1 MIRRLFVSAS
11 VAVAVFA
18 CTLTIPVSAQ
28 QKPVISG
35 PIDSSS
41 RVYLPGSRHPLA
53 QPQFDAGPVDP
64 TTKLDRM
71 LLILQATPQ
80 QERELQTILESQ
92 QDKHSP
98 NYHRWLTPEE
108 FGQKFAPAAADI
120 QALSSWLTQQGFTV
134 GAVARS
140 GRWIEFS
147 GIAAQVERTF
157 ETQMRVYQ
165 INGIRHLAN
174 ATDISVP
181 ASVTPLVSGVL
192 SLHNFFKK
200 PMLKQWV
207 QLQPD
212 GQGTYTQISPSFS
225 TSTGLHALSPLDFS
239 KIYNMPTTANGVLA
253 SIAIV
258 ARGNILPGDVAGF
271 NAAFALA
278 SGVPP
283 VQVTTNG
290 PDPGFDPNSGDS
302 VEATLDA
309 EWAGAI
315 GLGSNTQVVVSASTA
330 TTDGVDLSSAY
341 IVDHNLAPIMSVSF
355 GECET
360 DLGTAENAFYS
371 GLWQQAAAQG
381 MSVFVSSG
389 DSGAAGCDFTVQTT
403 PAVGGLAVSGLAST
417 LFNTAVGGTQFNEG
431 ANPATFWSSTNGP
444 GLASALG
451 YVPETVWSE
460 NCDPRVATCPGQFF
474 QLVGGAGGASL
485 LYAKPSWQNGG
496 LLGMP
501 ADGRRDLPDVSLT
514 AASHDPY
521 LICFAGSC
529 DGPSISFFG
538 VSGTSASSP
547 SFAGIMARIVN
558 KMSFTQ
564 PQSAGRQGLANYQL
578 YRIAGNQNLAACNS
592 SVRTSPA
599 AGTSCVFNDTTAG
612 NNSVPGL
619 TGFGAATGYDLATG
633 LGSVDATNLLNA
645 WLNLSFETTTT
656 TLAPASI
663 TGVHGQPMSLNIQV
677 TGATAP
683 GPTGSVALFSSTAG
697 AAGDAP
703 LSPSAGSPTSTFA
716 STFSNLPGG
725 TYTLTAHYPGDATR
739 AASDSAGVSVAI
751 TAESSN
757 VAVTAFTADAN
768 GQPVPVTSIPYGG
781 LLDLHATVA
790 GASGHGTA
798 TGTVSFNDAS
808 NGNFPLGSA
817 LNLNQKAE
825 AEELFFGTGFPITFT
840 VGSVHGV
847 TATYGGDAS
856 FLLAT
861 SAQNNITITKGNP
874 TLAVTPFQPS
884 IISGASVTVNGIVQN
899 TGPQTPTGTVQFFDG
914 TTPLTPP
921 TTIAPGVSGVTAQVT
936 PGLADGPHSITAT
949 YSGDSTYNSAVSPEA
964 IVNVLAPFFFSAN
977 GTSTTIPAGQGAVY
991 NLRLNQAANG
1001 FTGTISFS
1009 CSGSTAIAGCT
1020 FNPTSITLSDATPS
1034 APLTVTVNTVA
1045 TARNYPPPF
1054 RSAPFAFAGIVAG
1067 LLALSGGKKRRRAG
1081 VLVLALAF
1089 IGGISACGGGGSNVP
1104 PPTIPRTPTNATIAV
1119 TGTSGTQSTTINL
1132 TLTLTH

>member
-1 MIRRLFVSAS
+1 
-11 VAVAVFA
+11 
-18 CTLTIPVSAQ
+18 
-28 QKPVISG
+28 VISG
-35 PIDSSS
+35 AIDSSS
-41 RVYLPGSRHPLA
+41 RVILPGSRHPLA

-64 TTKLDRM
+64 ATKLDRM
-71 LLILQATPQ
+71 LLILQATPD
-80 QERELQTILESQ
+80 QESELQSLLVSQ
-92 QDKHSP
+92 QDKRSP
-98 NYHRWLTPEE
+98 NYHHWLTPEQ
-108 FGQKFAPAAADI
+108 FGQKFAPAPADI
-120 QALSSWLTQQGFTV
+120 QALSAWLMQEGFTV
-134 GAVARS
+134 GPIARS

-147 GIAAQVERTF
+147 GLASQVERTF
-157 ETQMRVYQ
+157 QTQMRAYQ

-174 ATDISVP
+174 ATQISIP
-181 ASVTPLVSGVL
+181 ASVTPIVGGVL

-200 PMLKQWV
+200 PLLKQLL

-212 GQGTYTQISPSFS
+212 GQGTYTRINPSLS
-225 TSTGLHALSPLDFS
+225 TSGGLHALSPLDFS

-258 ARGNILPGDVAGF
+258 ARGNILQGDVAGF

-278 SGVPP
+278 GGVPP

-290 PDPGFDPNSGDS
+290 PDPGFDPNSLDS

-315 GLGSNTQVVVSASTA
+315 GLTSTQLIVSASTA

-341 IVDHNLAPIMSVSF
+341 IVDHNLAPVMSVSF

-360 DLGTAENAFYS
+360 DLGPAENAFYN

-381 MSVFVSSG
+381 ISVFVSSG

-417 LFNTAVGGTQFNEG
+417 PFNTAVGGTQFNEG
-431 ANPATFWSSTNGP
+431 ASPATFWSATNGT
-444 GLASALG
+444 GLVSALG
-451 YVPETVWSE
+451 YIPETAWSE

-474 QLVGGAGGASL
+474 QLVGGGGGASL

-496 LLGMP
+496 LVGMP
-501 ADGRRDLPDVSLT
+501 ADGHRDLPDVSLT

-521 LICFAGSC
+521 LICFDGSC
-529 DGPSISFFG
+529 TGPSISFFG
-538 VSGTSASSP
+538 ISGTSASSP

-558 KMSFTQ
+558 KMSFLQT
-564 PQSAGRQGLANYQL
+564 QSAGRQGLANYQL
-578 YRIAGNQNLAACNS
+578 YRIADNQNLAACNS
-592 SVRTSPA
+592 SIRTSPA

-619 TGFGAATGYDLATG
+619 TGFSAVTGYDLATG

-656 TLAPASI
+656 TLTPASI
-663 TGVHGQPMSLNIQV
+663 TGVHGQPVSLNIQV

-683 GPTGSVALFSSTAG
+683 GPIGSVALFSSTAG
-697 AAGDAP
+697 AAGNAP

-757 VAVTAFTADAN
+757 VAVTAFTADSN
-768 GQPVPVTSIPYGG
+768 GGPVAATSIPYGG

-798 TGTVSFNDAS
+798 TGTVSFNDAT

-817 LNLNQKAE
+817 VTLNQKAE
-825 AEELFFGTGFPITFT
+825 GEEVFLGNGFPITFT

-856 FLLAT
+856 FLVAT

-874 TLAVTPFQPS
+874 TLVVTPFLSS
-884 IISGASVTVNGIVQN
+884 IVSGTSVTVNGIVHN
-899 TGPQTPTGTVQFFDG
+899 TGPQLPTGTVRFFEG
-914 TTPLTPP
+914 ATALTPP
-921 TTIAPGVSGVTAQVT
+921 TTISPGTFGVTAQVT
-936 PGLADGPHSITAT
+936 PGLADGPHSITAS
-949 YSGDSTYNSAVSPEA
+949 YSGDATYNSAVAPA
-964 IVNVLAPFFFSAN
+964 AVVNVLAPFFFSAN
-977 GTSTTIPAGQGAVY
+977 SNTATAPAGQPAVF
-991 NLRLNQAANG
+991 NLRLNQEANG
-1001 FTGTISFS
+1001 FSGTISFS
-1009 CSGSTAIAGCT
+1009 CSSSTAITGCS
-1020 FNPTSITLSDATPS
+1020 FNPTTINISDATPS

-1045 TARNYPPPF
+1045 TARNYPSPF
-1054 RSAPFAFAGIVAG
+1054 RPAPFAFAGIVAG
-1067 LLALSGGKKRRRAG
+1067 LLALTGRKKPRRAG
-1081 VLVLALAF
+1081 LLVLALAV
-1089 IGGISACGGGGSNVP
+1089 IGGISACGGGSSVP
-1104 PPTIPRTPTNATIAV
+1104 LPTIPRAPTTTTIAV